1 MSATTSETVSIAAR
15 DTATPLR
22 AVVVPR
28 VDAGTAVALRDTV
41 APLRAVVVGVTAWVA
56 RAVAL
61 RPVVVESLRDIV
73 APCCAVRDV
82 SGCDVAVRAVTL
94 RAAAALVDA
103 VRDIVDL
110 DADVVADCR
119 LVAFSSRTA
128 ALATPMN
135 TAKIPIKCR
144 IFFISD

>member
-15 DTATPLR
+15 DTVTPLR

-28 VDAGTAVALRDTV
+28 VDVGTAVALRDTV

-61 RPVVVESLRDIV
+61 RPVVESVRDIV
-73 APCCAVRDV
+73 APCCVVRDV

-103 VRDIVDL
+103 GRDIVDL

-119 LVAFSSRTA
+119 FVAFSSRTA
-128 ALATPMN
+128 ALAMPMH